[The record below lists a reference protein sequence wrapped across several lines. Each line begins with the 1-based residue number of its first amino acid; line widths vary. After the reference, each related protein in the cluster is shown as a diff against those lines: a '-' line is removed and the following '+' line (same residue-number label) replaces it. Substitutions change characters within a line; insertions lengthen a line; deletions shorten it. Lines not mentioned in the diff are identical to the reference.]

1 MVKSYHSYTKDKRFL
16 IADMHPS
23 HIVNALA
30 VINEGRHKKYF
41 VGDPVYQALVEQLLV
56 SVKEGAKK
64 RAAAKA
70 HQANILAIQQ
80 FGVALRYA
88 KGIGKTQQM
97 QQAMRG
103 YADLDTLR
111 SVAKRTAKKYG
122 YVAADNLRY
131 VATEILGYRV
141 LGLDICSVFR
151 TKDFVFIGR
160 KRSAS
165 PSANGRSIQVYI
177 LG

>member
-1 MVKSYHSYTKDKRFL
+1 MVKSYHSYTKDRRFL

-30 VINEGRHKKYF
+30 VINEGRHAKYF
-41 VGDPVYQALVEQLLV
+41 IGDPVYVALVEQLLV

-70 HQANILAIQQ
+70 HQAGIGSRQ
-80 FGVALRYA
+80 FGVAIEHA
-88 KGIGKTQQM
+88 KSYGKKQVQHM
-97 QQAMRG
+97 G
-103 YADLDTLR
+103 GFADLGTLR
-111 SVAKRTAKKYG
+111 RVAKRTAKKYG
-122 YVAADNLRY
+122 YVAADNLRH
-131 VATEILGYRV
+131 VATQILGYRV
-141 LGLDICSVFR
+141 LSLDICHVFR

-165 PSANGRSIQVYI
+165 PSANGRSIQVYV